1 MTEQE
6 TQPGDREP
14 GSQQTAENQD
24 EARVSEKV
32 PEELSGDGKTP
43 LGDTDQHSDAPGP
56 DGLG

>member
-6 TQPGDREP
+6 NQASEREP
-14 GSQQTAENQD
+14 GRQRTAENPD
-24 EARVSEKV
+24 EERLSEEI
-32 PEELSGDGKTP
+32 PEELSGEGKTP